1 MFGDLLLKAITGKT
15 GKWEIFFVFVFPFS
29 CGRIGR
35 GHDFCFFL
43 DSGLCRAFP
52 SILCGEGRE
61 SEFGQKQKT
70 HTRSLRYAC
79 ALFRS
84 LKKSEASVA
93 VRPVMA
99 GSFLS
104 G

>member
-1 MFGDLLLKAITGKT
+1 M
-15 GKWEIFFVFVFPFS
+15 
-29 CGRIGR
+29 GR
-35 GHDFCFFL
+35 GHDIHLFL

-52 SILCGEGRE
+52 SLLCGGRAGE
-61 SEFGQKQKT
+61 WIGKAET
-70 HTRSLRYAC
+70 HARSLRYAC